1 MPLFKLACPGC
12 KHAFKIELPEGA
24 ERGKVTCPQCQTTFV
39 VKAPRTPP
47 PAPIDSPAN
56 PPAASVA
63 TAEWATQTS
72 TPAAASSQPGTSAT
86 GSAFPSDDD
95 IQTSSASAPTA
106 SSPAVPASL
115 EPYAPPT
122 AAVSVA
128 PGHGCPLCGRTDR
141 YYAVR
146 GKMLYDQ
153 KVCRKCYGSF
163 LNRRQAAFVIDIFI
177 MYFLSLASGF
187 VGGFIIGFLMAT
199 SQGEVSEAQL
209 AAIEVL
215 FNLVGFAIYALWFL
229 FKDGFNGASPGKAMM
244 GICVIDERTGEPI
257 GFGGSAKR
265 NWIIVLLGIVP
276 FAWLIIGAMM
286 GKGYRIGD
294 QWAKTKVIWKKY
306 KSSRVFAPNYA
317 ATFGSGLSASYHQVL
332 S

>member
-1 MPLFKLACPGC
+1 MSLFKLACPGC
-12 KHAFKIELPEGA
+12 KHTFKIQAPEGV

-39 VKAPRTPP
+39 VKAPKAPP
-47 PAPIDSPAN
+47 PAPTESPAN
-56 PPAASVA
+56 LPPASVPKHGS
-63 TAEWATQTS
+63 ATQAS
-72 TPAAASSQPGTSAT
+72 TPAAASSQPGAPTT
-86 GSAFPSDDD
+86 GSAFPSDLLYD
-95 IQTSSASAPTA
+95 IQTSSAPAPTA
-106 SSPAVPASL
+106 PSPAVPASL
-115 EPYAPPT
+115 QPYAPPT

-141 YYAVR
+141 HYAVR

-163 LNRRQAAFVIDIFI
+163 LNRRQVAFVIDIFI

-209 AAIEVL
+209 AGIGLL
-215 FNLVGFAIYALWFL
+215 FNFVGFAIYALWFL

-244 GICVIDERTGEPI
+244 GIRVVDERTGEPI
-257 GFGGSAKR
+257 GFAGSAKR

-294 QWAKTKVIWKKY
+294 QWAKTKVIWKEY
-306 KSSRVFAPNYA
+306 KSSRVFAPKYA
-317 ATFGSGLSASYHQVL
+317 ATFGSGLSAYSYR
-332 S
+332 